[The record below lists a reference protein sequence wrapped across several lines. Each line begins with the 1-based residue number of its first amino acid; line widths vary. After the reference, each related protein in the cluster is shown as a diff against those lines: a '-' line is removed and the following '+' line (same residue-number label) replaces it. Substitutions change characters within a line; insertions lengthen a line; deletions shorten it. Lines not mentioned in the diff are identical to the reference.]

1 MVDADQHKVWDEV
14 NSAKANMT
22 ARLAEG
28 ASSPS
33 GAVVGGTIAS
43 APPRAAMAELES
55 TSSYAGA
62 IENSAVK
69 QQVDSITA
77 PMEKSYESVIKQL
90 RNQNAIGVVVA
101 VRGRIVWADLFA
113 SNALLS
119 KYWPKLLQSYAA
131 EALSSTSSRS
141 DVNIKDAE
149 KFLEEWDARHETAD
163 SEPGLYRQR
172 ELVGD
177 NFRAFELT
185 SLLPKENFDVHLS
198 KMAE

>member
-1 MVDADQHKVWDEV
+1 
-14 NSAKANMT
+14 
-22 ARLAEG
+22 
-28 ASSPS
+28 
-33 GAVVGGTIAS
+33 
-43 APPRAAMAELES
+43 
-55 TSSYAGA
+55 
-62 IENSAVK
+62 
-69 QQVDSITA
+69 
-77 PMEKSYESVIKQL
+77 
-90 RNQNAIGVVVA
+90 
-101 VRGRIVWADLFA
+101 VWADLFA